1 MSSSSL
7 IKQLLQHQGDFMA
20 YLMAM
25 VRDLHAAEDIFQNA
39 AVVVI
44 EYPQPE
50 EIRDFRAWGK
60 EIMRRQALTYLREKG
75 RTARHMSPLEPDLL
89 QQIDRSFDEDTTDAI
104 QRERELDALRE
115 CSGKLPEPQRTMVTM
130 RYQRRISFEE
140 IGAALGK
147 TAGAIQRALS
157 RSRKALH
164 DCVQS
169 RLAQPKF
176 APSKLSTSDE
186 MTP

>member
-1 MSSSSL
+1 MSDASL

-75 RTARHMSPLEPDLL
+75 RGEKARRPRQLPPLQPTLL
-89 QQIDRSFDEDTTDAI
+89 EQIDRSFDEDTTDAI
-104 QRERELDALRE
+104 QRQREIEALRE
-115 CSGKLPEPQRTMVTM
+115 CSEKLPKPQRTMVMM
-130 RYQRRISFEE
+130 RYQHRVSFEE

-169 RLAQPKF
+169 KLAQPQLER
-176 APSKLSTSDE
+176 PDGVT
-186 MTP
+186 